1 MGGYFIMLEI
11 NNLYFSYNSKAPLV
25 LENVSL
31 SIHKGSYVSILGD
44 NGSGKSTL
52 IKLVLKLLKPTSGKI
67 LVKTNNIGYV
77 PQRMESFNAQFPI
90 TVSELLGCH
99 MKILK
104 IKDSSAID
112 RSLQMVNMLEYK
124 NTLIGGLSGGQQ
136 QKIFIARALM
146 GMPELL
152 ILDEPSTGIDIESQ
166 KEIYGI
172 IKNLNMN
179 QNITVVSVEHNYNA
193 AINNSTHIFRMDK
206 DSSKLYTIEE
216 YNKLN
221 N

>member
-1 MGGYFIMLEI
+1 MLEI
-11 NNLYFSYNSKAPLV
+11 NNLYFSYNSKAPLI
-25 LENVSL
+25 LENVNL
-31 SIHKGSYVSILGD
+31 NIDKGSYVSILGD

-67 LVKTNNIGYV
+67 SIKTNNIGYV

-179 QNITVVSVEHNYNA
+179 QSITVVSVEHNYNA

-216 YNKLN
+216 YKKLN

>member
-1 MGGYFIMLEI
+1 MLEI

-25 LENVSL
+25 LENVNL
-31 SIHKGSYVSILGD
+31 NIDKGSYVSILGD

-67 LVKTNNIGYV
+67 SIKTNNIGYV

-112 RSLQMVNMLEYK
+112 RSLQMVNILEYK

-179 QNITVVSVEHNYNA
+179 QSITVVSVEHNYNA

-216 YNKLN
+216 YKELNK
-221 N
+221 

>member
-1 MGGYFIMLEI
+1 MLEI

>member
-1 MGGYFIMLEI
+1 MLEI

-25 LENVSL
+25 LENVNL
-31 SIHKGSYVSILGD
+31 NIDKGSYVSILGD

-67 LVKTNNIGYV
+67 SIKTNNIGYV

-90 TVSELLGCH
+90 TVHELLGCH

-104 IKDSSAID
+104 IKDFSAID
-112 RSLQMVNMLEYK
+112 RSLQMVNMLECK

-172 IKNLNMN
+172 IKNLNTN

-206 DSSKLYTIEE
+206 DSSRLYTIEE
-216 YNKLN
+216 YKKLN